1 MTRRARRNHSATFKA
16 KVALEAIA
24 GDMTL
29 AQLAEKHDLHVN
41 QIVEWKKALQDNA
54 SAIFDGFKKQELR
67 DVKPL
72 VAKIG
77 QLTMENDFLEN
88 ALIKAGLLSAKR

>member
-72 VAKIG
+72 EAKIS